1 MITLKT
7 EFAPLSEGKKIC
19 SQDQEENEFN
29 TYSGDEVLRSF
40 SNQIVKQLQAILNS
54 LEGVESKLERIV
66 KKVEFHSQWAA
77 LQIQLSAVFAIC
89 VQTFLCLCYIFVIVM

>member
-1 MITLKT
+1 M

-29 TYSGDEVLRSF
+29 TYSGDEVLRALAI
-40 SNQIVKQLQAILNS
+40 SNQIVKQLEAILNS